1 MPDSKP
7 ISALTLAEQISS
19 NDLFE
24 TALPNAMTETGYV
37 SRKVTLNSIASFLF
51 NTLLFQNLHTTAKT
65 IIAAINEVLSSA
77 GGGVVLTER
86 LTAGQTTVT
95 FTDEALTATCTKV
108 VYVPDDFF
116 GVAPTAISTDYAN
129 NSVTYTFPVQSSN
142 MDVKLEVK

>member
-7 ISALTLAEQISS
+7 ISALTLAEQTSS

-77 GGGVVLTER
+77 GGGVALSGT

-129 NSVTYTFPVQSSN
+129 HSVTYTFPVQSSN

>member
-7 ISALTLAEQISS
+7 ISALTLAEQTSS

-37 SRKVTLNSIASFLF
+37 SRKVNLNSIASFLF

-77 GGGVVLTER
+77 GGGVALSGT

-116 GVAPTAISTDYAN
+116 GVAPTAIITDYAN
-129 NSVTYTFPVQSSN
+129 NSVTYTFPAQASN
-142 MDVKLEVK
+142 MDVKLEVR